1 MFQQAK
7 TRFKEMRRRVPLL
20 YVCMMVLTGMSI
32 GAITALSKTSVTNTL
47 IEVVVVFISGSA
59 GLYFLNRENL
69 ETEGAAISAIGGVG
83 ILFLLSFWL
92 AFLVLDLA
100 SPQRTLYAPWSND
113 KTLAENLALV
123 ESRGHLARLGVDPD
137 VVARPGEVEGAL
149 PPAAAGD
156 CLAEGDARGFARMAS
171 RLYSQAIRDECYE
184 ELTTVRAASFLEADF
199 KRVLSGELRENTA
212 EHTQFDA
219 ASAALLALAA
229 REPDLARAGRLTCGS
244 PEMPDPDAITLA
256 RRVAL
261 CRDAPTVRRLHLIRD
276 HAAAFQDVWGDP
288 VAVETVRTG
297 IVMETLRNDGTDTDP

>member
-100 SPQRTLYAPWSND
+100 SPQRTLYA
-113 KTLAENLALV
+113 
-123 ESRGHLARLGVDPD
+123 H
-137 VVARPGEVEGAL
+137 
-149 PPAAAGD
+149 
-156 CLAEGDARGFARMAS
+156 
-171 RLYSQAIRDECYE
+171 
-184 ELTTVRAASFLEADF
+184 
-199 KRVLSGELRENTA
+199 
-212 EHTQFDA
+212 
-219 ASAALLALAA
+219 
-229 REPDLARAGRLTCGS
+229 
-244 PEMPDPDAITLA
+244 
-256 RRVAL
+256 
-261 CRDAPTVRRLHLIRD
+261 
-276 HAAAFQDVWGDP
+276 
-288 VAVETVRTG
+288 
-297 IVMETLRNDGTDTDP
+297 